1 MELKELI
8 NNLQMDIVNFKNLQI
23 TDLTDDSREVKK
35 GSLFIALKGNRVD
48 GKNFIDEAIKKGA
61 VAVLTEENLKLK
73 NNLPILI
80 SHDPK
85 NDILEIGKRF
95 YDDPFKKVK
104 IIGVTGT
111 NGKTTTTFLIKNI
124 LDIDYKT
131 GLIGTIKT
139 IIDDKEFQSINTTPN
154 TILLLKIFKEMVD
167 KNVNFAIMEVSSH
180 GLKLKRI
187 NGMDFD
193 SVVFTN
199 LTHDH
204 LDFHKTMEDYRDS
217 KLALFSLVKED
228 GSSIINLDDEYAK
241 FFVEKSNTRNI
252 YTFGI
257 RNKDSRFNVKIEKIS
272 LKGSSFTILDR
283 QEKNE
288 YHIETK
294 LIGEQNIYNIT
305 AAFLVCLSLKINV
318 ENIIRGIKNTHPI
331 KGRFEIYHDKRG
343 FNVIVDYAHTPDSL
357 ERLIKTIKRLT
368 TGKIITV
375 FGCGGDRDKAKR
387 PLMGKIASHLSK
399 NLIITSDNPR
409 TEDPLEIIKEIVK
422 GISERNYIVEINR
435 SNAIKKAFSI
445 AKEND
450 SIIIAGKG
458 HEDYQI
464 IGNKKYHF
472 DDAEMVK
479 NLLK

>member
-8 NNLQMDIVNFKNLQI
+8 NNLQMDVVNFKNVSI

-35 GSLFIALKGNRVD
+35 GSLFVALKGNRVD
-48 GKNFIDEAIKKGA
+48 GKNFIEEAIKKGA
-61 VAVLTEENLKLK
+61 VAILTEENLKTK

-80 SHDPK
+80 SHDIK
-85 NDILEIGKRF
+85 NDILKIGKKF

-124 LDIDYKT
+124 LDINYKT

-154 TILLLKIFKEMVD
+154 TLTLLKIFKEMVD
-167 KNVNFAIMEVSSH
+167 RNVNFVVMEVSSH

-187 NGMDFD
+187 NGMNFD
-193 SVVFTN
+193 SVVFMN

-217 KLALFSLVKED
+217 KLSLFSLVKED
-228 GSSIINLDDEYAK
+228 GSSIINLDDKYAK

-257 RNKDSRFNVKIEKIS
+257 RNKDSRFTVKINKIS
-272 LKGSSFTILDR
+272 LNGSSFIILDR
-283 QEKNE
+283 LEKNE
-288 YHIETK
+288 YHIETQ

-305 AAFLVCLSLKINV
+305 AAFLVCLSLKMDV
-318 ENIIRGIKNTHPI
+318 ENIIGGIKNTRPI

-343 FNVIVDYAHTPDSL
+343 FNIIIDYAHTPDSL

-368 TGKIITV
+368 TGKVITV
-375 FGCGGDRDKAKR
+375 FGCGGDRDKEKR
-387 PLMGKIASHLSK
+387 PLMGKIASHLS
-399 NLIITSDNPR
+399 NFVIITSDNPR
-409 TEDPLEIIKEIVK
+409 TEDPFEIVEEIVK
-422 GISERNYIVEINR
+422 GISENNYIVEINR
-435 SNAIKKAFSI
+435 SNAIKKAFSL
-445 AKEND
+445 AREND

-458 HEDYQI
+458 HENYQI

-479 NLLK
+479 KFLK